1 MPPPTA
7 HAQRIAR
14 AALPPL
20 VPLLLVPALLMAG
33 CSAQPSDCA
42 RADVYCVGLVTDFGS
57 VDSGINR
64 QAWLALQ
71 DAQAARLADRVDHI
85 ATVDTRDRAANIQ
98 ALADDGY
105 DLIVTVGSAMGDATD
120 QAALKHP
127 DLKFVGVEQAQKT
140 QSDNLV
146 NLVFH
151 EEYGGFLAGALAAR
165 MSQTGKVAA
174 VCEANYIDPI
184 RRYCD
189 GFVAGA
195 QYVDPEVAAKATY
208 REGPSE
214 TLFNDPEWGRATALD
229 EVAQGADVLFAAGG
243 KTADAALQAAA
254 SQGVYVIG
262 SETDLYLDLPDI
274 RPQLLTSATNDIRT
288 GLKQIIT
295 MTRQDKFPAGEYM
308 GDEKLAPWHDL
319 ERQISLETKQELE
332 RLYASLSLQ
341 AIPLDIPYQNPAP

>member
-1 MPPPTA
+1 MP
-7 HAQRIAR
+7 R
-14 AALPPL
+14 
-20 VPLLLVPALLMAG
+20 LLLVVLVAALLTAG
-33 CSAQPSDCA
+33 CSAQPRDCA
-42 RADVYCVGLVTDFGS
+42 RADVYCIGLVTDFGS

-71 DAQAARLADRVDHI
+71 DAQAGKLADRVDYI
-85 ATVDTRDRAANIQ
+85 ATVDPRDRAANIQ
-98 ALADDGY
+98 ALAGDGY
-105 DLIVTVGSAMGDATD
+105 DLIVTVGSAMRDATD
-120 QAALKHP
+120 QAALEHP
-127 DLKFVGVEQAQKT
+127 DLKFVGIEQPPQAK
-140 QSDNLV
+140 SDNLV

-195 QYVDPEVAAKATY
+195 QYVDPEVQAKATY

-214 TLFNDPEWGRATALD
+214 TLFNDPEWGRTTALD
-229 EVAQGADVLFAAGG
+229 QVTQGADVLFAAGG

-254 SQGVYVIG
+254 SQGAYVIG

-274 RPQLLTSATNDIRT
+274 RPQLLSSATNDIRT
-288 GLKQIIT
+288 GLKQVIT
-295 MTRQDKFPAGEYM
+295 MTRQDKFPAGEYI

-319 ERQISLETKQELE
+319 DRQVSLETNQELE
-332 RLYASLSLQ
+332 RLYVSLSLK
-341 AIPLDIPYQNPAP
+341 AIPLDIPYLSPAP